1 MAKTSVTIP
10 DEIFEQA
17 KELSDNFSA
26 LVTEAITDLIRKKR
40 VEKAQKS
47 FGKWAKRDKNSVDI
61 VNEMRSEERR
71 TYARRSR

>member
-10 DEIFEQA
+10 DDILEQA

-26 LVTEAITDLIRKKR
+26 LVTEAVSDLIRKKKI
-40 VEKAQKS
+40 EKAQKS
-47 FGKWAKRDKNSVDI
+47 FGKWAKRGKDSVDI
-61 VNEMRSEERR
+61 VNELRSEDGR

>member
-10 DEIFEQA
+10 DDIFEQA

-26 LVTEAITDLIRKKR
+26 LVTEAVSDLIRKKKIER
-40 VEKAQKS
+40 AQKS
-47 FGKWAKRDKNSVDI
+47 FGKWAKRDKDSVDI
-61 VNEMRSEERR
+61 VNELRSEDGR

>member
-10 DEIFEQA
+10 DDILEQA

-26 LVTEAITDLIRKKR
+26 LVTEAVSDLIRKKKI
-40 VEKAQKS
+40 EKAQKS
-47 FGKWAKRDKNSVDI
+47 FGKWAKRDKDSVDI
-61 VNEMRSEERR
+61 VNELRSEDGR